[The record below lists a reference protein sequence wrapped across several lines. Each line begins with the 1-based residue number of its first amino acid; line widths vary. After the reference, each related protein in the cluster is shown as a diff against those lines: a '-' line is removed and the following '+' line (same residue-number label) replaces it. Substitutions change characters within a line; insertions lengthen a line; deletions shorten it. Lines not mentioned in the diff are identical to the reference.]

1 MSKKKIA
8 IAVLVLLLLAVAS
21 IFGMLYVTSGLLVKY
36 LSLGDVTPHLSL
48 PFELAKYGA
57 KKEKGFGVI
66 ALVAS
71 VGLPVLM
78 FGLVG
83 YAALAPKKREL
94 HGSATQGSRA
104 FS

>member
-57 KKEKGFGVI
+57 K
-66 ALVAS
+66 
-71 VGLPVLM
+71 
-78 FGLVG
+78 
-83 YAALAPKKREL
+83 
-94 HGSATQGSRA
+94 
-104 FS
+104 